1 MVLSKIERLE
11 QQKKQLEARIQA
23 AKSREKQNR
32 RKLETRLKIL
42 VGSHYLNQ
50 HRKDGSIQQ
59 LHSDLDIYLQK
70 DTDKQVL
77 ALLREEIAQ
86 TVIPPKDGPGQ

>member
-1 MVLSKIERLE
+1 MVASKIEKLE
-11 QQKKQLEARIQA
+11 QKKKQLEARIQA

-42 VGSHYLNQ
+42 IGSHYLNQ

-59 LHSDLDIYLQK
+59 LHNDLDIYLQK

-86 TVIPPKDGPGQ
+86 TVTPQKDGPGQ

>member
-1 MVLSKIERLE
+1 MVVSKIEKLE

-23 AKSREKQNR
+23 AKSREKQNK

-50 HRKDGSIQQ
+50 HRKEGSIQQ
-59 LHSDLDIYLQK
+59 LHNDLDIYLQK

-77 ALLREEIAQ
+77 VLLREEIAQ
-86 TVIPPKDGPGQ
+86 IVPPQKDEAGQ

>member
-1 MVLSKIERLE
+1 MVASKIEKLE
-11 QQKKQLEARIQA
+11 QKKKQLEARIQA

-42 VGSHYLNQ
+42 IGSHYLNQ
-50 HRKDGSIQQ
+50 HRKEGSIQQ
-59 LHSDLDIYLQK
+59 LHNDLDIYLQK

>member
-1 MVLSKIERLE
+1 MVVSKVEKLE
-11 QQKKQLEARIQA
+11 QQKKHLEARIQA

-50 HRKDGSIQQ
+50 HRKEGSIQQ
-59 LHSDLDIYLQK
+59 LHNDLDIYLQK

-77 ALLREEIAQ
+77 VLLREEIAQ
-86 TVIPPKDGPGQ
+86 IVIPQEDGLGQ

>member
-1 MVLSKIERLE
+1 MVVSKIEKLE
-11 QQKKQLEARIQA
+11 HQKKQLEARIQA
-23 AKSREKQNR
+23 AKLREKQNK

-50 HRKDGSIQQ
+50 HRKEGSIQQ
-59 LHSDLDIYLQK
+59 LHNDLDIYLQK

-77 ALLREEIAQ
+77 SLLREEIAQ
-86 TVIPPKDGPGQ
+86 PVNPEKDNPGQ

>member
-1 MVLSKIERLE
+1 MVASKIEKLE
-11 QQKKQLEARIQA
+11 QKKKQLEARIQA

-59 LHSDLDIYLQK
+59 LHNDLDIYLQK

-86 TVIPPKDGPGQ
+86 TATPQKDGPGQ